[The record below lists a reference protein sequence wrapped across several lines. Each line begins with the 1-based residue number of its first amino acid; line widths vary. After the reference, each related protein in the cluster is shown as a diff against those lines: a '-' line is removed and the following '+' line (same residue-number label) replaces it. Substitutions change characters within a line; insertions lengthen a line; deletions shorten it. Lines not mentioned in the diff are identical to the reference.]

1 MQIAAIKPDY
11 CIKLSKVRPKKLD
24 IFTLKSFLLLF
35 AGTFFVCLFII
46 LMNVVWRYIEDLVG
60 KGFTVDVLA
69 KFFYY
74 FSLTSV
80 PLALPLAVLLASL
93 ITFGN
98 LGERFELL
106 AMKTAGISLL
116 RIMRPLT
123 IFCTLLVG
131 VSFYFQNVIGPNAS
145 NKLYSLVF
153 SMQQKSPELE
163 VPEGVFYNQIDGFN
177 LYVKHKNPDTGL
189 LYDVTIY
196 DISEGYENISVIVA
210 DSGKLETTA
219 DKQHLFL
226 RLYSGEMFENM
237 QEQQMSRTDN
247 PYRRESFLEKHILIE
262 FDSDFTLVDESVMS
276 SQAASKNMKQIK
288 HTIDSLSIR
297 QDSIGLGNLD
307 DYKSTALNTFR
318 LTASDSTKLA
328 ESVPT
333 VINSD
338 SIFLVSSRSEQLDI
352 RKAMQSR
359 IQSQKSEL
367 NLKGTNMFYGD
378 RNIRKHW
385 VEWMKKLTQSLSIL
399 IFFFIGASLGAIIR
413 KGGLGVPVIISVL
426 TFIVF
431 HLTSTSG
438 EKMFREGEWSIVGCW
453 LSTIVLTPLSI
464 FFTVKA
470 NADSTIFQLDVYKE
484 FFRYWFGGRQERNIV
499 RKDVI
504 IDEPDYII
512 CEQKLREIASD
523 ASNLSLSGLFNGL
536 PNYLNLFFRKVDTAK
551 LDKFENDIESVINEL
566 SNTKDKVVLDKI
578 NRLPIMPV
586 HGIEPPFRAT
596 WFNRII
602 GLIVPLGLLFYL
614 RAWFF
619 SIYLKKHINS
629 ITAVSGELADYLVS
643 KYY

>member
-1 MQIAAIKPDY
+1 
-11 CIKLSKVRPKKLD
+11 
-24 IFTLKSFLLLF
+24 
-35 AGTFFVCLFII
+35 
-46 LMNVVWRYIEDLVG
+46 MNVVWRYIEDLVG
-60 KGFTVDVLA
+60 KGFTIDILA

-80 PLALPLAVLLASL
+80 PMALPLAVLLASL

-123 IFCTLLVG
+123 IFCLFLVG
-131 VSFYFQNVIGPNAS
+131 VSFYFQNVTGPNAS
-145 NKLYSLVF
+145 NKLYSLVY

-163 VPEGVFYNQIDGFN
+163 VPEGVFYNQIEGFN
-177 LYVKHKNPDTGL
+177 LYVKHKDTETGIL
-189 LYDVTIY
+189 HDVTIY
-196 DISEGYENISVIVA
+196 DISDGYENISVIVA

-219 DKQHLFL
+219 DKQHLYL

-237 QEQQMSRTDN
+237 QEQQMSRSDN
-247 PYRRESFLEKHILIE
+247 PYRRESFAEKHILIE

-276 SQAASKNMKQIK
+276 SQAATKNMNQIK
-288 HTIDSLSIR
+288 HTIDSLSLR

-307 DYKSTALNTFR
+307 DYKITALNTYR
-318 LTASDSTKLA
+318 LSSSDSVKFA
-328 ESVPT
+328 ESTPVI
-333 VINSD
+333 INSD
-338 SIFLVSSRSEQLDI
+338 SIFMVSSRSEQLDI
-352 RKAMQSR
+352 RKAMQAR
-359 IQSQKSEL
+359 IHSQKSEL
-367 NLKGTNMFYGD
+367 TLKGTNMFYGD
-378 RNIRKHW
+378 RTIRRHW
-385 VEWMKKLTQSLSIL
+385 VEWMKKITQSLSIL

-438 EKMFREGEWSIVGCW
+438 EKMFREGEWSIIGCW
-453 LSTIVLTPLSI
+453 LSTLVLTPLSV

-470 NADSTIFQLDVYKE
+470 NADSTIFQIEVYKE

-504 IDEPDYII
+504 IDEPNYKYCANQLKSIS
-512 CEQKLREIASD
+512 AS
-523 ASNLSLSGLFNGL
+523 SMELSSAGLFNGL
-536 PNYLNLFFRKVDTAK
+536 PNYLNLFFRRVDTSK
-551 LDKFENDIESVINEL
+551 LDEFSNGIESVISEL

-578 NRLPIMPV
+578 NRIPIMPV
-586 HGIEPPFRAT
+586 HGIEPPFKLA
-596 WFNRII
+596 WVNII
-602 GLIVPLGLLFYL
+602 LGVLVPIGLLFYL

-619 SIYLKKHINS
+619 SIYLKKHINA
-629 ITAVSGELADYLVS
+629 ITAVTAELADYITE
-643 KYY
+643 KNI